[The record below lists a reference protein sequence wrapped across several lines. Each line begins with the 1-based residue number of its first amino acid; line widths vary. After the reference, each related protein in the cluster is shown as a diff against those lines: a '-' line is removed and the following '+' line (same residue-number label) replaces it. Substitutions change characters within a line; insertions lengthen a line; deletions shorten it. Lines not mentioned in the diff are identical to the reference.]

1 MYHSSHQFEPTSLGE
16 RQLQEVRP
24 LAESIAHS
32 SIKLTSAAHETT
44 RAALRA
50 LLRQMNSFYSNRIEG
65 QSTHPQNIERALH
78 SDFSHQPYEARLQR
92 IALAY
97 IGAEKEMGAQLG
109 ERPALQSAFLIDA
122 HRALYDRLAPQD
134 RVADEGEIIVPGQ
147 LRTRDVQVAR
157 HVAPTADSLP
167 AFLRRLDEVYGK
179 ARGWER
185 ILIETAC
192 AHHRVAW
199 VHPFLD
205 GNGRAARLQTHCAL
219 WKLSEGLWSP
229 SRGFARSTQAYYAAL
244 HNADAPRRGDLDGRG
259 NLSASGLLE
268 WVEYFLEMCNDQ
280 VSFMAKMLALENI
293 RQRIEALLV
302 VRDIKWEAILP
313 LVHIFGLGPV
323 NRGDFARMT
332 GLRERTARSLIAR
345 LLADQLLVSD
355 TPYGPLRFG
364 LPLDALN
371 LLFPSLYPEADLP
384 L

>member
-1 MYHSSHQFEPTSLGE
+1 MYHSPHQFEPTSLSE

-24 LAESIAHS
+24 LAESIVHA

-44 RAALRA
+44 RAALRE

-92 IALAY
+92 IALAH
-97 IGAEKEMGAQLG
+97 IGAEKEMEGQLD
-109 ERPALQSAFLIDA
+109 ERPALQSSFLIDA

-167 AFLRRLDEVYGK
+167 AFLHRLDEVYGK

-185 ILIETAC
+185 ILIEIAC

-219 WKLSEGLWSP
+219 WTLSEGLWSP
-229 SRGFARSTQAYYAAL
+229 SPGFARSTQAYYAAL

-259 NLSASGLLE
+259 NLSGSGLLE
-268 WVEYFLEMCNDQ
+268 WVEYFLGICDDQ

-293 RQRIEALLV
+293 RQRIEVLVV
-302 VRDIKWEAILP
+302 VRDIKREAILP

-323 NRGDFARMT
+323 TRGDFARMT
-332 GLRERTARSLIAR
+332 GLKERTARSLTAR

-371 LLFPSLYPEADLP
+371 LLFPSLYPDADLP